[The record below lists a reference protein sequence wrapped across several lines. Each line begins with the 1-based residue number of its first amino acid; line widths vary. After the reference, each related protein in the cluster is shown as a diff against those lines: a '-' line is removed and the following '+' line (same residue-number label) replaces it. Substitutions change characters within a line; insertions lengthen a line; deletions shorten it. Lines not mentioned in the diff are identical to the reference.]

1 MFVSTVCKDSN
12 FISLYKGGRRSFF
25 SCLHPTVKAV
35 GTVAALVE
43 NCPIFLF
50 VEGVGDMLLQY
61 IDNQSVIKAWFLGC
75 KSYAFA
81 G

>member
-1 MFVSTVCKDSN
+1 VFVSTVCKDSN

-35 GTVAALVE
+35 GTVAAFVE